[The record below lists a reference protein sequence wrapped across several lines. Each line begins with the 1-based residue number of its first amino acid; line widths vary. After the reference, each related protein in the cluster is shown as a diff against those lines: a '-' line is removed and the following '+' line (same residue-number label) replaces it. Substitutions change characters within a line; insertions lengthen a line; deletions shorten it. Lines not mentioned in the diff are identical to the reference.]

1 MIPKLFMASTAGI
14 FDLLH
19 RWPKITGLVGL
30 NLADNHQFTGGGFK
44 GASQVLKV
52 FLFLPDIALGAG
64 VIFFAQL
71 RKMFPGFTGQCIKL
85 HGTVSAVSYTHLT
98 LPTKA

>member
-30 NLADNHQFTGGGFK
+30 NLADNHQLTGGGFK
-44 GASQVLKV
+44 GAGHVLE
-52 FLFLPDIALGAG
+52 P
-64 VIFFAQL
+64 
-71 RKMFPGFTGQCIKL
+71 
-85 HGTVSAVSYTHLT
+85 VSYTHLT
-98 LPTKA
+98 LPTIYSV